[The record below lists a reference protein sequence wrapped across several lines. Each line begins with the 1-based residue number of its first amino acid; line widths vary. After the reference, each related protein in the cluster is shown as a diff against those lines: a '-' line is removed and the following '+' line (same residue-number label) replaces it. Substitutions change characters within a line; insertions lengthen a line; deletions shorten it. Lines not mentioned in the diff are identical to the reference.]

1 MTYQEIME
9 LEIGDFVESGVSI
22 LCGYVLEIS
31 DNPDRFGN
39 PQRRVNF
46 SDGRFNPNRHGEL
59 QLFAG
64 KNAAGEWMD
73 SFWNEATVSKAN

>member
-1 MTYQEIME
+1 MTFEEIMS
-9 LEIGDFVESGVSI
+9 LKVGDFVESRVSI

-31 DNPDRFGN
+31 DEPDRFGN

-46 SDGRFNPNRHGEL
+46 SDGRFYPKRHGEL

-64 KNAAGEWMD
+64 KNASGEWQD
-73 SFWNEATVSKAN
+73 SFWNEAKVS